1 MLEVGARF
9 ANNLYSKLSFDP
21 DNGDAV
27 VTVEM
32 ISNEGEKL
40 TITGTV
46 VWDEDDGGLDDGG
59 GLG

>member
-9 ANNLYSKLSFDP
+9 TNQLYAKLSFDP
-21 DNGDAV
+21 DNGDAA
-27 VTVEM
+27 VTVELTTD
-32 ISNEGEKL
+32 EGVVQ

-46 VWDEDDGGLDDGG
+46 TWDEGGDGDGD